1 MARAL
6 SLHAGQGIGGL
17 PEGRAATVVDAFF
30 FSVQTLGS
38 IGYGVLHPTSLWVNL
53 LVTLESL
60 CGLLFIAI
68 TTGLA
73 FSRFSKSR
81 ARLRFSDV
89 AFRISFG
96 TDDLRMNER
105 FVDMV
110 RMDGPDSVCLDFR
123 RFDQTEPVVAD
134 AGI

>member
-1 MARAL
+1 MHRIDATSPLHGLTLEQLRRRRAEL
-6 SLHAGQGIGGL
+6 LVAFQGID
-17 PEGRAATVVDAFF
+17 EV
-30 FSVQTLGS
+30 
-38 IGYGVLHPTSLWVNL
+38 L
-53 LVTLESL
+53 LVP
-60 CGLLFIAI
+60 
-68 TTGLA
+68 
-73 FSRFSKSR
+73 
-81 ARLRFSDV
+81 V
-89 AFRISFG
+89 HFRISFG